1 MYKIFIGYDSRED
14 IAYQVCKQSLIDTC
28 SKPHELD
35 IVPIKLQDVKEQG
48 IYTREDDILGS
59 TEFTFSRFLVPY
71 LADYNGW
78 ALFIDCDFLFL
89 RDVIELFN
97 CTHNASK
104 YALMCAKH
112 TYTPKN
118 KTKMDGKKQF
128 NYPRKNWSSCIL
140 WNCNHPSN
148 KGITPELINN
158 RSITGEYLHR
168 FSWLPDSEIGTIS
181 HEWNWLVNWY
191 QEPVDGTPSALHY
204 TEGGPWFKDYQRCEY
219 AVDWYIAERNYLK
232 KLNKQ
237 KTPKISKFDSLNS
250 SKTDT
255 LNAILEYWAD
265 PNNYYFSETFES
277 ITDRIKKEMGNKVV
291 AIDSE
296 GGIDYA
302 NKGLKYDNVLFSFVL
317 GAQGIISNWN
327 NEAETDVP
335 LVIRG
340 LGGSSRKAI
349 QQCWNNNRTF
359 YAVDT
364 GYFGNY
370 KNKYIHRVTKN
381 ALQHIGPIIERD
393 ISRAKSFGYKFKK
406 FTKGSKILICPPSL
420 KVMETF
426 KQPNPE
432 IWVTQIINELKKY
445 KARPIEIRLTPYRS
459 ERITTKTIQAALNDD
474 VHCLITYNSIAA
486 IEALMEGKPAIVLGP
501 NAASCIAETELKN
514 VENPKFPDK
523 DTMDAFMSHLAYF
536 QFTIPEMTSGFAWK
550 TINESSELPLWNP
563 SKK

>member
-148 KGITPELINN
+148 KHITPELINN
-158 RSITGEYLHR
+158 PSITGEYLHR
-168 FSWLPDSEIGTIS
+168 FRWLPDSEIGTIS

-191 QEPVDGTPSALHY
+191 QEPIDGSPKALHY
-204 TEGGPWFKDYQRCEY
+204 TEGGPWFKEYDRCEY
-219 AVDWYIAERNYLK
+219 AIDWYLAEKRYNK
-232 KLNKQ
+232 IVSKSKRPKLG
-237 KTPKISKFDSLNS
+237 PFDSLPAN
-250 SKTDT
+250 KEK
-255 LNAILEYWAD
+255 ILQSLLECWAD
-265 PNNYYFSETFES
+265 PNHYYYES
-277 ITDRIKKEMGNKVV
+277 TIEDLVENIRKEMGNKVI
-291 AIDSE
+291 AIDSA
-296 GGIDYA
+296 GGINYQSV
-302 NKGLKYDNVLFSFVL
+302 NLKYDNVLFNFVL
-317 GAQGIISNWN
+317 GAQGYISNW
-327 NEAETDVP
+327 EKEKDTDSP

-340 LGGSSRKAI
+340 LGGGSRKAI
-349 QQCWNNNRTF
+349 QRCWEQGRDF
-359 YAVDT
+359 YAIDT
-364 GYFGNY
+364 GYFGNW
-370 KNKYIHRVTKN
+370 KAKYLHRVTKN
-381 ALQHIGPIIERD
+381 ALQNIGPIIERPLD
-393 ISRAKSFGYKFKK
+393 RAKSFGYKFNK
-406 FTKGSKILICPPSL
+406 FTKGKKILICPPSL

-426 KQPNPE
+426 NQPNPE
-432 IWVTQIINELKKY
+432 EWVQQIRKTLMRY
-445 KARPIEIRLTPYRS
+445 TTRPIEIRLKPNRT
-459 ERITTKTIQAALNDD
+459 ERITTKSIQAALADD

-486 IEALMEGKPAIVLGP
+486 VEALMEGKPAIVLGP
-501 NAASCIAETELKN
+501 NAAQSIAETNL
-514 VENPKFPDK
+514 ENIETPKYPDR
-523 DTMDAFMSHLAYF
+523 DTMDAFMAHLAYC
-536 QFTIPEMTSGFAWK
+536 QFTLEEMRSGFAWN
-550 TINESSELPLWNP
+550 TINESS
-563 SKK
+563 